1 MSHGRW
7 QGGRWS
13 GGKRPTFKSRV
24 SASRE
29 VGLGRRGGRD
39 GVLDPGSGRISPDA
53 RPGAPPNWRL
63 LLSRFELVGKGCPPC
78 SEHPKC
84 DQYCRA
90 AEPLAVRL
98 QRAAGLVFKIREISD
113 RIFSRLALG

>member
-1 MSHGRW
+1 MRKP
-7 QGGRWS
+7 Q
-13 GGKRPTFKSRV
+13 
-24 SASRE
+24 
-29 VGLGRRGGRD
+29 
-39 GVLDPGSGRISPDA
+39 
-53 RPGAPPNWRL
+53 PNLRL
-63 LLSRFELVGKGCPPC
+63 LLSRFELVGKGVLALQRAPTF
-78 SEHPKC
+78 